1 MRHFLAALFFSCACI
16 HSASGQTDAALG
28 FPIMQLEPSARA
40 AALGGSLVAE
50 AESDINAFFYNPA
63 SLDYTMDRA
72 LSFSFLNHLTDIR
85 AGFLAYGMDVPRLG
99 TLGLGVRFLSWGD
112 LERMDAQ
119 GNAEGRFNAG
129 DVAFT
134 AGLSYAYS
142 QSIKIGVNINSI
154 FSRIDDRN
162 ASALAADLGV
172 LYVADGG
179 YLTAGMAVNNLGFT
193 LSSLG
198 SSEDEL
204 PINLQVSVSRR
215 LRYLPLRIS
224 LTGFDLNNAGT
235 RAAQGSSLS
244 QFMQHMLIGGEFLFS
259 DNFNLRFGYNH
270 RQHDALKVKSR
281 LDFAGFSFGT
291 GIRISRILFDYSFS
305 SWSSIGG
312 LHQISLGT
320 RL

>member
-1 MRHFLAALFFSCACI
+1 MKRLLVVISFLILWIQPAN
-16 HSASGQTDAALG
+16 GQSSTTQG
-28 FPIMQLEPSARA
+28 FPVLQLEPSARA

-50 AESDINAFFYNPA
+50 SNSDINAFFYNPA
-63 SLDYTMDRA
+63 ALHYGMDRS
-72 LSFSFLNHLTDIR
+72 LSFSFLNHLSDIR
-85 AGFLAYGMDVPRLG
+85 AGFLAYGMDIQGIG
-99 TLGLGVRFLSWGD
+99 TVGLGVRFLSWGD
-112 LERMDAQ
+112 LERLDNQ
-119 GNAEGRFNAG
+119 GNADGSFNAG

-134 AGLSYAYS
+134 TGISYAYS
-142 QSIKIGVNINSI
+142 ESIRIGMNINSV

-172 LYVADGG
+172 LYITDGG
-179 YLTAGMAVNNLGFT
+179 FLTAGIAVNNLGFT

-198 SSEDEL
+198 SHEDEL

-215 LRYLPLRIS
+215 LQYLPLRIS
-224 LTGFDLNNAGT
+224 LTGFDLNSVGIRTAP
-235 RAAQGSSLS
+235 GSSLS
-244 QFMQHMLIGGEFLFS
+244 QFMQYVLVGGEFLFS
-259 DNFNLRFGYNH
+259 ENFNLRFGYNH

-291 GIRISRILFDYSFS
+291 GIRVSRILFDYSFS